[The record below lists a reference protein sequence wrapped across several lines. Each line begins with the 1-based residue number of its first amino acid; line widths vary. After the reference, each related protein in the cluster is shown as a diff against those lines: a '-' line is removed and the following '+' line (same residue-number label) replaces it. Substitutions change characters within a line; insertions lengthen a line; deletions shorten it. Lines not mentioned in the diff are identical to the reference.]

1 MKVTLIVE
9 IEAEK
14 EIPELC
20 DLVGGRIWTMLD
32 GKRDVDV
39 RIASEDEKIAL
50 RFASIVCGDA
60 ASNGSIE
67 PGQLYGY

>member
-14 EIPELC
+14 DIKDLC

-39 RIASEDEKIAL
+39 RIASEDEIQAL
-50 RFASIVCGDA
+50 TEAKHPASV
-60 ASNGSIE
+60 
-67 PGQLYGY
+67 